1 MGRHD
6 LTRDVGSGSSE
17 QVDGRAEMIILLI
30 CWIDG
35 NWKSERV
42 LSGDVCK
49 ILVQLQSECVEE
61 KVIRCLWIVS
71 TLLCKKSKKS

>member
-6 LTRDVGSGSSE
+6 LTSDVGSGSSE
-17 QVDGRAEMIILLI
+17 QVDGRAEMILLI
-30 CWIDG
+30 CWLDG

-49 ILVQLQSECVEE
+49 CLV
-61 KVIRCLWIVS
+61 
-71 TLLCKKSKKS
+71 